1 MSSKFRKVIM
11 MASSLVTDPKEFYHR
26 LSSIVDAKINDK
38 RRPVTQYVAHSL
50 DNDLTQI
57 EQKLGVELKEFLNE
71 ATISEVEQQLIQR
84 ADEIRPH
91 APFPLEYNA
100 DMTLARLCYAIC
112 RAFKPAVMVET
123 GVAYGRSS
131 SFILAAMECNGK
143 GVLHSV
149 DRPPLEAGAA
159 QYVGALI
166 PQPLRSR
173 WTLHQ
178 GTSRR
183 ILPPLLKQLGKVD
196 IFMHDSLHT
205 YRNMA
210 WEYRVAGPYIQRG
223 GLLISDDIAKNAAF
237 KEWIDSNNP
246 SAWVVVQ
253 HVGNMKSDK
262 RDMVGVAVIP

>member
-1 MSSKFRKVIM
+1 MSSKFRKAVL
-11 MASSLVTDPKEFYHR
+11 MASSLVTNPKEFYHR
-26 LSSIVDAKINDK
+26 LSSIVDAKISDK
-38 RRPVTQYVAHSL
+38 QRPVTQYVAHNL

-71 ATISEVEQQLIQR
+71 STISEVEQQLIQR

-112 RAFKPAVMVET
+112 RAFKPVVMVET

-131 SFILAAMECNGK
+131 SFILAAMERNGK

-166 PQPLRSR
+166 PQAFRSR

-183 ILPPLLKQLGKVD
+183 VLPPLLKKLGKVD

-210 WEYRVAGPYIQRG
+210 WEYSVAGPYIQCG

-237 KEWIDSNNP
+237 KEWIDSSNP

-262 RDMVGVAVIP
+262 RDMVGVAVMS